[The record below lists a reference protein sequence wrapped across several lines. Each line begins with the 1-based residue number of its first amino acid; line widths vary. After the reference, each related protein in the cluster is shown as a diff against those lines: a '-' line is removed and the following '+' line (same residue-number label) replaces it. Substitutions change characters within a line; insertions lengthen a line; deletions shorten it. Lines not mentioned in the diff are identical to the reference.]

1 MMRRIIDGEPVFH
14 THECSDDR
22 RGEKMTS
29 EELHNFAV
37 QVLMDEYSDTNAEVV
52 RYDKT
57 ESNEADFYFINHGKR
72 PNFSVGASG
81 EKKVNV
87 LVAIKEEAD
96 RDNIHSGLTELKAAL
111 IAT

>member
-1 MMRRIIDGEPVFH
+1 
-14 THECSDDR
+14 
-22 RGEKMTS
+22 MTS

-87 LVAIKEEAD
+87 LVAI
-96 RDNIHSGLTELKAAL
+96 
-111 IAT
+111 